1 MARLIDANKLESYF
15 HETKMIEVFPY
26 WLELDADTKTEL
38 CKFGAAVKQIIQN
51 HPTAV
56 KEIEELQGEAYDLG
70 VESTLRNHFGLSWH
84 DAAEV
89 RKEVAQIKAASAWI
103 PVTERLPEEHES
115 IFAKAYGTEKWNSLM
130 FRNISDDVLA
140 VVKYEDGTKKVKTVH
155 TTDGEWRFTNLYGA
169 KEVTHWMPLP
179 EPPKVGES

>member
-1 MARLIDANKLESYF
+1 MGNENHIADTDKKVRLIDANKLESYF

-26 WLELDADTKTEL
+26 WSELDTDTKTEL

-70 VESTLRNHFGLSWH
+70 AESTLRNHFGLSWH

-89 RKEVAQIKAASAWI
+89 RKEVAQIKAAFAWI
-103 PVTERLPEEHES
+103 PVTERLPEEPDRYLCNV
-115 IFAKAYGTEKWNSLM
+115 KSLA
-130 FRNISDDVLA
+130 FPGSFYQTILKYDKGGFKEGHIYTDD
-140 VVKYEDGTKKVKTVH
+140 
-155 TTDGEWRFTNLYGA
+155 
-169 KEVTHWMPLP
+169 VTHWMPLP
-179 EPPKVGES
+179 EPPKVGEG